1 MIASDPDG
9 CKGVTIN
16 GPKGRSLEAALPKDP
31 PLLRRLKYTKE
42 VLFNLLNGNK
52 VPEYGS

>member
-1 MIASDPDG
+1 MDKHGSRALIM
-9 CKGVTIN
+9 
-16 GPKGRSLEAALPKDP
+16 LAALPKDP